1 MDIRHFINGQS
12 IVNLQRNLPLKMMD
26 KCLLVLSKLD
36 NITNYICEY
45 IFYTFLT
52 NNLLCFSCKCSKRFG
67 LYNEA

>member
-1 MDIRHFINGQS
+1 MNGQYTIS
-12 IVNLQRNLPLKMMD
+12 LQRNLPLEMIN

-36 NITNYICEY
+36 NITTYMSEY

-52 NNLLCFSCKCSKRFG
+52 NNLLRFSCKRSKRFG